1 MTEQSEAPLTIEQHR
16 AHIAK
21 YLADN
26 GLQIVIIAVGIRSGQ
41 PSNISDFVGHNHVAD
56 CMIVEAG
63 TNGANNSSSG

>member
-26 GLQIVIIAVGIRSGQ
+26 GLKIIIIAVGIRSGQ
-41 PSNISDFVGHNHVAD
+41 PSNISDFLGHNHFAD
-56 CMIVEAG
+56 CMIMEAG
-63 TNGANNSSSG
+63 TNATNNSSSG

>member
-1 MTEQSEAPLTIEQHR
+1 MTEQSEAPLTIDQHR

-26 GLQIVIIAVGIRSGQ
+26 GLKIVIIAVGIRSGQ

-56 CMIVEAG
+56 CMIVEANNA
-63 TNGANNSSSG
+63 TNNSSSG